1 MLDTRQYESNP
12 DFNLSLARGLAVIEA
27 FEDRPDGVTVADV
40 AERTGVT
47 RASVRRALIT
57 LKLLGYASQ
66 TGPVYRLNGRILRVG
81 FSYLSSQPLS
91 ILAAPVLEEITATIH
106 ESSSLSILDGDEI
119 LYLARSATKRV
130 MGVGLVVGSRLPVY
144 CSSMGRVLLAN
155 LPEADIQAYL
165 QRVELKPHTTR
176 TITDPVVLA
185 AELRKVKQQ
194 GYSLVDEELE
204 EGLRSL
210 AVPVTRREGQ
220 VVASINTGVHASRV
234 TAAELIDRFLPVLRR
249 AAASIKQSLIEA
261 KTSFGLSIYIAVI
274 THMFELFARL

>member
-1 MLDTRQYESNP
+1 VLDTRQYESNP

-249 AAASIKQSLIEA
+249 AAASIKQSLI
-261 KTSFGLSIYIAVI
+261 
-274 THMFELFARL
+274 